1 MLLLTKDQIL
11 AADDVEYRDTP
22 IPEWGGVVRIKAISG
37 ASRDRYEMAM
47 ARARDKGNLEKAN
60 FRAVLLAEAICD
72 DQLKPIFQPRDI
84 YELGKKNARVLDK
97 LFDVAA
103 ELAGIREAD
112 KKDAEENFQ
121 ETQAED
127 FTSSSAWRSDGLQS
141 NGVLRELA
149 HES

>member
-1 MLLLTKDQIL
+1 MLLTKDQIL
-11 AADDVEYRDTP
+11 QADDTEYRDVEV
-22 IPEWGGVVRIKAISG
+22 PEWGGSVRLKAITG
-37 ASRDRYEMAM
+37 ADRDQYEMSM
-47 ARARDKGNLEKAN
+47 ARARDKGNLDKAN
-60 FRAVLLAEAICD
+60 FRAVLLSRAICD
-72 DQLKPIFQPRDI
+72 ELLKPIFQPRDI

-112 KKDAEENFQ
+112 KKDADENFP

-127 FTSSSAWRSDGLQS
+127 FTSNSAWHSDGLQS
-141 NGVLRELA
+141 NGALRELA